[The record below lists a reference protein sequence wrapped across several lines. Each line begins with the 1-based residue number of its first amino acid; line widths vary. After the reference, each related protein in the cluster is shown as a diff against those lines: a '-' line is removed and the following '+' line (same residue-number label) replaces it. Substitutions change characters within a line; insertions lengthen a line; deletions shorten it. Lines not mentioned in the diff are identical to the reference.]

1 MSDDPI
7 KLTDEAVEKFFG
19 SLVLN
24 FISSGEAE
32 AEIIENGKLSQDQ
45 QTIVMKSNTLFTVAT
60 MYLMTILQDKDLDSM
75 RKVLTV
81 WSQPMIQDLVNI
93 AFKDDIDAAKDS
105 VEKAIESME
114 KEANKDEQSE

>member
-24 FISSGEAE
+24 FIS
-32 AEIIENGKLSQDQ
+32 
-45 QTIVMKSNTLFTVAT
+45 
-60 MYLMTILQDKDLDSM
+60 
-75 RKVLTV
+75 LTV